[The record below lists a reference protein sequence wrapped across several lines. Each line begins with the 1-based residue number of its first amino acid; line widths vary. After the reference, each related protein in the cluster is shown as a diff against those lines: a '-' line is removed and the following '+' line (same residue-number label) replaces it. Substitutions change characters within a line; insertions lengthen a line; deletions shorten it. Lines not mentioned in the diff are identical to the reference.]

1 MRIILHKTRLSWFF
15 LLFFVAFYALSFLL
29 PDRQLE
35 PAALTLFSVNSFLFG
50 FYVAPVLNRQTI
62 RIEELG
68 RAIRAEANA
77 LFDMLLRT
85 KSLKKKTRNTIQDM
99 FEDYM
104 RACIGQHRTAEGEA
118 QYEKLITFCL
128 QYEGE
133 DKEIISKILNT
144 LITNQQN
151 RSNLAMQIA
160 NRVYGNEWWIILV
173 LFGITLSFVLF
184 LNVGDNWVMHLTK
197 ALLCSGLSM
206 LMVNLLKLNT
216 LTHKKA
222 RGMWHPFKKLLET
235 RFYRID

>member
-15 LLFFVAFYALSFLL
+15 FLFFVGFYAASYFL

-50 FYVAPVLNRQTI
+50 FYVAPVLGRQTA

-68 RAIRAEANA
+68 KAIRAEANA
-77 LFDMLLRT
+77 LFEMLLRT
-85 KSLKKKTRNTIQDM
+85 KSLHRKTRNTMQDM
-99 FEDYM
+99 YEDYM
-104 RACIGQHRTAEGEA
+104 KACIDQHRTAEGEA

-128 QYEGE
+128 KYEGE
-133 DKEIISKILNT
+133 DKEVMDKVLNS
-144 LITNQQN
+144 LVTNQQN

-173 LFGITLSFVLF
+173 LFSITLSFVLF
-184 LNVGDNWVMHLTK
+184 LKVGDSWVMHLTK

-206 LMVNLLKLNT
+206 LMINLLKLNT

-222 RGMWHPFKKLLET
+222 KGMWHPFKKLLET